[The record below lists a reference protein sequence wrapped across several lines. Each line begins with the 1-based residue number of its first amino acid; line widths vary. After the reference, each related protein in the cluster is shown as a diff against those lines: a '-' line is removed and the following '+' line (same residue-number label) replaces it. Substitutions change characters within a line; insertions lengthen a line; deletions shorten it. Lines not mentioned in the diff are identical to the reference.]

1 MKQEAAANFS
11 FVEPMQALP
20 VNDLPAGGWLYEMKF
35 DWYRALAFKAGKEVR
50 LFSRNRT
57 NFNDNYPQLVDA
69 LKSLRPKTSS
79 STARSLRWTTTAGLL
94 FSSSSRTRSVK
105 GSRSFTTRWICSVW
119 MEPICGPERLSND
132 VSSWQSC

>member
-1 MKQEAAANFS
+1 VPHLQAKGREMKQEAAANFS

-69 LKSLRPKTSS
+69 LKSLRAKDFRPGCQRVTKKVKK
-79 STARSLRWTTTAGLL
+79 
-94 FSSSSRTRSVK
+94 SSRSASI
-105 GSRSFTTRWICSVW
+105 G
-119 MEPICGPERLSND
+119 L
-132 VSSWQSC
+132 